1 MSLTRPSIES
11 TGDRLIRSGGD
22 VTGIQT
28 PVISVI
34 IPSYNTRELL
44 SRCLASI
51 YSAPT
56 ERPVEVFVMDDA
68 SRDGSPDMVRERFPQ
83 VRLIVNREN
92 RGYAYSN
99 NTAIAMSQ
107 GRFVYLLNSDTEV
120 SPGALDQLA
129 EFLETH
135 PEAGAAGSALYN
147 SDGSVQ
153 ASVKSLPTVKSAFF
167 GKRSWLARWF
177 PKLNATRSELL
188 NWRVESGIP
197 FEAGY
202 VSSASIM
209 MPRDVVERVGD
220 LDTRLWYF
228 IDADYCRRIWDIGRS
243 VHCVPA
249 AKVLHVEH
257 LGGTLAGWK
266 QRFRSM
272 WRFHYGAYIYF
283 RKHSGWAVWHPVTL
297 FIVLGIA
304 ARFVLSFG
312 IQTIKEVT
320 GVEREVYG

>member
-1 MSLTRPSIES
+1 MPTTRSIES
-11 TGDRLIRSGGD
+11 TGDRWMGRH
-22 VTGIQT
+22 VTEVQA
-28 PVISVI
+28 PVISII

-51 YSAPT
+51 YRAPS
-56 ERPVEVFVMDDA
+56 ERTCEVFVVDDA
-68 SRDGSPDMVRERFPQ
+68 SSDGSPEMVRERFPQ

-99 NTAIAMSQ
+99 NFAIAKSR

-120 SPGALDQLA
+120 SSGALDYLA
-129 EFLETH
+129 SFLESH
-135 PEAGAAGSALYN
+135 PDAGAVGSALYN

-153 ASVKSLPTVKSAFF
+153 ASVKSLPTVRSAFF

-177 PKLNATRSELL
+177 PRFSATRSELL
-188 NWRVESGIP
+188 NWRVDTGIP
-197 FEAGY
+197 FQAGY

-209 MPRDVVERVGD
+209 MPRDVVARVGD

-228 IDADYCRRIWDIGRS
+228 IDADYCRRIWDIGRG
-243 VHCVPA
+243 VYCVPA

-272 WRFHYGAYIYF
+272 WRFHYGAYIFF

-297 FIVLGIA
+297 LIVLGIA
-304 ARFVLSFG
+304 ARFVLSFAV
-312 IQTIKEVT
+312 QAIKEVT

>member
-1 MSLTRPSIES
+1 MQL
-11 TGDRLIRSGGD
+11 
-22 VTGIQT
+22 

-51 YSAPT
+51 YDAPPR
-56 ERPVEVFVMDDA
+56 RPFEVFVMDDA
-68 SRDGSPDMVRERFPQ
+68 SKDGSPEMVRERFPQ
-83 VRLIVNREN
+83 VRLVVNREN

-99 NTAIAMSQ
+99 NLAMAQSR

-120 SPGALDQLA
+120 SPGALDELA
-129 EFLETH
+129 GFLETH
-135 PEAGAAGSALYN
+135 PEAGAVGSALYN

-153 ASVKSLPTVKSAFF
+153 ASVKSLPTVRSAFL

-177 PKLNATRSELL
+177 PRVRAIRSELL
-188 NWRVESGIP
+188 NWRVESGVP

-209 MPRDVVERVGD
+209 MPRDVVKRVGD
-220 LDTRLWYF
+220 LDVRLWYF
-228 IDADYCRRIWDIGRS
+228 IDADYCKRIWNLGRP
-243 VHCVPA
+243 VYCVPA

-257 LGGTLAGWK
+257 LGGTLAGWR

-272 WRFHYGAYIYF
+272 WRFHYGAYIFF
-283 RKHSGWAVWHPVTL
+283 RKHSGWAGWHPVTVL
-297 FIVLGIA
+297 IVMGIA

-312 IQTIKEVT
+312 LQAIKEVI

>member
-1 MSLTRPSIES
+1 M
-11 TGDRLIRSGGD
+11 RSGSD
-22 VTGIQT
+22 VTEVET

-34 IPSYNTRELL
+34 IASYNTRELL

-51 YSAPT
+51 DGAPA
-56 ERPVEVFVMDDA
+56 ERACEVLVVDDA
-68 SRDGSPDMVRERFPQ
+68 SSDGSPEMVRGRFPE

-99 NTAIAMSQ
+99 NLAIAKSR

-120 SPGALDQLA
+120 FAGALDHMA
-129 EFLETH
+129 GFLETH
-135 PEAGAAGSALYN
+135 PDAGAAGSALYN
-147 SDGSVQ
+147 RDGSVQ
-153 ASVKSLPTVKSAFF
+153 ASVKSLPTVRSALF

-177 PKLNATRSELL
+177 PRFSATRSELL

-197 FEAGY
+197 FQAGY

-209 MPRDVVERVGD
+209 IPRDVVERVGD

-228 IDADYCRRIWDIGRS
+228 IDADYCKRIWDIGRA
-243 VHCVPA
+243 VYCVPA

-272 WRFHYGAYIYF
+272 WRFHYGAYIFF
-283 RKHSGWAVWHPVTL
+283 RRHSGWAGWHPVTAL
-297 FIVLGIA
+297 IILGIA
-304 ARFVLSFG
+304 MRFVLSLG
-312 IQTIKEVT
+312 LQTIKELT

>member
-1 MSLTRPSIES
+1 M
-11 TGDRLIRSGGD
+11 RSENG
-22 VTGIQT
+22 VTEMQ
-28 PVISVI
+28 PLVISVI

-51 YSAPT
+51 YSAP
-56 ERPVEVFVMDDA
+56 PDHSFEVFVMDDA
-68 SRDGSPDMVRERFPQ
+68 SKDGSPEMVRERFPQ
-83 VRLIVNREN
+83 VRLTVNERN

-99 NTAIAMSQ
+99 NLAIRQSR

-120 SPGALDQLA
+120 SPGALDHLA
-129 EFLETH
+129 SFLEAH
-135 PEAGAAGSALYN
+135 PEVGAVGSALYN

-153 ASVKSLPTVKSAFF
+153 ASVKSLPRVRSAFF

-177 PKLNATRSELL
+177 PRFAATRSELL
-188 NWRVESGIP
+188 NWRVDAGAP

-209 MPRDVVERVGD
+209 IPRDVAERVGD

-243 VHCVPA
+243 VYCVPA

-272 WRFHYGAYIYF
+272 WRFHYGAYVYF

-297 FIVLGIA
+297 LIVLGIA
-304 ARFVLSFG
+304 ARFALSFFV
-312 IQTIKEVT
+312 QTIKEVT
-320 GVEREVYG
+320 GAEREVYG

>member
-1 MSLTRPSIES
+1 MHSES
-11 TGDRLIRSGGD
+11 G
-22 VTGIQT
+22 VTEVQT

-34 IPSYNTRELL
+34 IASYNTRELL
-44 SRCLASI
+44 SRCLDSI
-51 YSAPT
+51 YRVPSDRA
-56 ERPVEVFVMDDA
+56 VEVFVMDDA
-68 SRDGSPDMVRERFPQ
+68 SSDGSPEMVRERFPQ

-99 NTAIAMSQ
+99 NLGIAKSRGQ
-107 GRFVYLLNSDTEV
+107 FVYLLNSDTEV
-120 SPGALDQLA
+120 HPGALDHLA
-129 EFLETH
+129 SFLETH
-135 PEAGAAGSALYN
+135 PDVGAVGSALYN

-153 ASVKSLPTVKSAFF
+153 ASVKSLPTVRSAFF

-177 PKLNATRSELL
+177 PRFSAIRSELL
-188 NWRVESGIP
+188 NWRVEAGVP

-243 VHCVPA
+243 VYCVPA
-249 AKVLHVEH
+249 AKVLHSEH

-272 WRFHYGAYIYF
+272 WRFHYGAYVYF
-283 RKHSGWAVWHPVTL
+283 RRHSGWAAWHPVTAI
-297 FIVLGIA
+297 IVLGIA
-304 ARFVLSFG
+304 ARFVLSFVV
-312 IQTIKEVT
+312 QTIKEIT
-320 GVEREVYG
+320 GAEREVYG

>member
-1 MSLTRPSIES
+1 MTE
-11 TGDRLIRSGGD
+11 
-22 VTGIQT
+22 IQC

-44 SRCLASI
+44 WRCLSSI
-51 YSAPT
+51 YNAPPK
-56 ERPVEVFVMDDA
+56 RSLEVFVIDDA
-68 SRDGSPDMVRERFPQ
+68 SSDGSPDMVRERFPQ

-92 RGYAYSN
+92 RGYAHAN
-99 NTAIAMSQ
+99 NLAIAASQ

-120 SPGALDQLA
+120 SPGALDHLA
-129 EFLETH
+129 AFLETH
-135 PEAGAAGSALYN
+135 PEAGAVGSALYN

-153 ASVKSLPTVKSAFF
+153 ASVKSLPTLRSAFF

-177 PKLNATRSELL
+177 PRFSATRAELL
-188 NWRVESGIP
+188 NWRVDAGVP
-197 FEAGY
+197 FQAGY

-209 MPRDVVERVGD
+209 IPRDVALRVGE

-272 WRFHYGAYIYF
+272 WRFHYGAYIFF

-297 FIVLGIA
+297 LIVLGIA

-312 IQTIKEVT
+312 VQTIKEVT

>member
-1 MSLTRPSIES
+1 MTE
-11 TGDRLIRSGGD
+11 
-22 VTGIQT
+22 VQA

-51 YSAPT
+51 YRAPS
-56 ERPVEVFVMDDA
+56 ERACEVFVIDDA
-68 SRDGSPDMVRERFPQ
+68 SSDGSPEMVRTHFPQ
-83 VRLIVNREN
+83 VRLIVNAEN

-99 NTAIAMSQ
+99 NSAIAKSR

-120 SPGALDQLA
+120 FPGALDHMA
-129 EFLETH
+129 SFLEAH

-153 ASVKSLPTVKSAFF
+153 ASVKSLPTVRSAFF

-177 PKLNATRSELL
+177 PRFRATRSELL
-188 NWRVESGIP
+188 NWRVESGVP
-197 FEAGY
+197 FQAGY

-209 MPRDVVERVGD
+209 IPRDVIDAVGD

-228 IDADYCRRIWDIGRS
+228 IDADYCKRIWDVGRT
-243 VHCVPA
+243 VYCVPA

-257 LGGTLAGWK
+257 LGGTLAGWR

-272 WRFHYGAYIYF
+272 WRFHYGAYIFF
-283 RKHSGWAVWHPVTL
+283 RRHSGLAGWHPVTAL
-297 FIVLGIA
+297 IVFGIA
-304 ARFVLSFG
+304 VRLLLSLG
-312 IQTIKEVT
+312 WQAIKEVT

>member
-1 MSLTRPSIES
+1 
-11 TGDRLIRSGGD
+11 
-22 VTGIQT
+22 VTETQT

-34 IPSYNTRELL
+34 IASYNTRELL

-51 YSAPT
+51 YDAPPD
-56 ERPVEVFVMDDA
+56 RPFEVFVMDDA
-68 SRDGSPDMVRERFPQ
+68 SKDGSPEMVRERFPQ
-83 VRLIVNREN
+83 VRLVVNRPN

-99 NTAIAMSQ
+99 NLAMAQSE

-120 SPGALDQLA
+120 SRGALDELA
-129 EFLETH
+129 GFLETH

-153 ASVKSLPTVKSAFF
+153 ASVKSLPTVRSAFV

-177 PKLNATRSELL
+177 PQGSAIRSELL
-188 NWRVESGIP
+188 SWRVESGIP

-209 MPRDVVERVGD
+209 IPRDVVQRVGD
-220 LDTRLWYF
+220 LDIRLWYF
-228 IDADYCRRIWDIGRS
+228 IDADYCKRIWNLGRP
-243 VHCVPA
+243 VYCVPA

-257 LGGTLAGWK
+257 LGGTLAGWR

-272 WRFHYGAYIYF
+272 WRFHYGAYIFF
-283 RKHSGWAVWHPVTL
+283 RKHSGWAGWHPVTVL
-297 FIVLGIA
+297 IVMGIA

-312 IQTIKEVT
+312 LQAIKEVI
-320 GVEREVYG
+320 GVERDVYG

>member
-1 MSLTRPSIES
+1 M
-11 TGDRLIRSGGD
+11 
-22 VTGIQT
+22 QA

-44 SRCLASI
+44 SRCLSSI
-51 YSAPT
+51 YSAPSDRT
-56 ERPVEVFVMDDA
+56 FEVFVIDDA
-68 SRDGSPDMVRERFPQ
+68 SSDGSPEMVRERFPQ
-83 VRLIVNREN
+83 VQLIVNSQN

-99 NTAIAMSQ
+99 NLGIAKSR

-120 SPGALDQLA
+120 HPGALDHLA
-129 EFLETH
+129 SFLETH
-135 PEAGAAGSALYN
+135 PDVGAVGSALYN

-153 ASVKSLPTVKSAFF
+153 ASVKSLPTVRSAFF

-177 PKLNATRSELL
+177 PRFSAIRSELL
-188 NWRVESGIP
+188 NWRVETGIP

-243 VHCVPA
+243 VYCVPA

-272 WRFHYGAYIYF
+272 WRFHYGAYVYF
-283 RKHSGWAVWHPVTL
+283 RRHSGWAAWHPVTAL
-297 FIVLGIA
+297 IVLGIA
-304 ARFVLSFG
+304 ARFVLSFVV
-312 IQTIKEVT
+312 QTIKEIT

>member
-1 MSLTRPSIES
+1 MHSES
-11 TGDRLIRSGGD
+11 D
-22 VTGIQT
+22 VTEVQT

-34 IPSYNTRELL
+34 IASYNTRELL
-44 SRCLASI
+44 SRCLESI
-51 YSAPT
+51 YRTPS
-56 ERPVEVFVMDDA
+56 ERASEVLVMDDA
-68 SRDGSPDMVRERFPQ
+68 SSDGSPEMVRERFPQ
-83 VRLIVNREN
+83 VQLIVNSEN

-99 NTAIAMSQ
+99 NLGIAKSR

-120 SPGALDQLA
+120 HPGALDHLA
-129 EFLETH
+129 SFLETH
-135 PEAGAAGSALYN
+135 PDVGAVGSALYN

-153 ASVKSLPTVKSAFF
+153 ASVKSLPTVRSAFF

-177 PKLNATRSELL
+177 PRFSAIRSELL
-188 NWRVESGIP
+188 SWRVETGIP
-197 FEAGY
+197 FQAGY

-228 IDADYCRRIWDIGRS
+228 IDADYCRRIWDMGRS
-243 VHCVPA
+243 VYCVPA

-272 WRFHYGAYIYF
+272 WRFHYGAYVYF
-283 RKHSGWAVWHPVTL
+283 RRHSGWAAWHPVTA
-297 FIVLGIA
+297 IIILGIA
-304 ARFVLSFG
+304 TRFVLSFVV
-312 IQTIKEVT
+312 QTIKEIT

>member
-1 MSLTRPSIES
+1 MHSES
-11 TGDRLIRSGGD
+11 D

-34 IPSYNTRELL
+34 IASYNTRELL

-51 YSAPT
+51 YSAPSD
-56 ERPVEVFVMDDA
+56 RPCEVFVIDDA
-68 SRDGSPDMVRERFPQ
+68 SKDGSPDMVRERFPQ
-83 VRLIVNREN
+83 VRLIVNDEN

-99 NTAIAMSQ
+99 NLAIRKSR

-120 SPGALDQLA
+120 SRGALDHLA
-129 EFLETH
+129 GFLETH
-135 PEAGAAGSALYN
+135 PDAGAVGSALYN

-153 ASVKSLPTVKSAFF
+153 ASVKSLPTVRSAFF

-177 PKLNATRSELL
+177 PRFSATRSELL
-188 NWRVESGIP
+188 NWRIESGIP
-197 FEAGY
+197 FQAGY

-209 MPRDVVERVGD
+209 IPRHVVERVGD
-220 LDTRLWYF
+220 LDIRLWYF
-228 IDADYCRRIWDIGRS
+228 IDADYCARIWDIGRA
-243 VHCVPA
+243 VYCVPD

-272 WRFHYGAYIYF
+272 WRFHYGAYVYF
-283 RKHSGWAVWHPVTL
+283 RRHSGWAVWHPVTL
-297 FIVLGIA
+297 LIVFGIA
-304 ARFVLSFG
+304 TRFVLSFVL
-312 IQTIKEVT
+312 QTIKEVT

>member
-1 MSLTRPSIES
+1 MA
-11 TGDRLIRSGGD
+11 SGSD
-22 VTGIQT
+22 MTEIQN

-34 IPSYNTRELL
+34 IASYNTRELL

-51 YSAPT
+51 YSALP
-56 ERPVEVFVMDDA
+56 EHSCEVMVVDD
-68 SRDGSPDMVRERFPQ
+68 SSSDGSPEMVRDRFPQ
-83 VRLIVNREN
+83 VRLIVNPQN

-99 NTAIAMSQ
+99 NLAMAQSR
-107 GRFVYLLNSDTEV
+107 GRFIYLLNSDTEMF
-120 SPGALDQLA
+120 PGALDA
-129 EFLETH
+129 MASFLEEH
-135 PEAGAAGSALYN
+135 PDVGAVGSALYN

-153 ASVKSLPTVKSAFF
+153 ASVKSLPRIRSAFF

-177 PKLNATRSELL
+177 PQFSATKSELL
-188 NWRVESGIP
+188 NWRVDAGTP
-197 FEAGY
+197 FQAGY

-209 MPRDVVERVGD
+209 MPRDVVARVGD

-228 IDADYCRRIWDIGRS
+228 IDADYCTRIWNIGRS
-243 VHCVPA
+243 VYCVPA

-283 RKHSGWAVWHPVTL
+283 RKHSGWASWHPVTL
-297 FIVLGIA
+297 LIVLGIS
-304 ARFVLSFG
+304 ARFVLSFAV
-312 IQTIKEVT
+312 QAIKEVT
-320 GVEREVYG
+320 GAEREVYG

>member
-1 MSLTRPSIES
+1 MPS
-11 TGDRLIRSGGD
+11 DSG
-22 VTGIQT
+22 VTGIQD

-34 IPSYNTRELL
+34 IASYNTRELL

-51 YSAPT
+51 YNAPPQRSCEVLVVDDSSA
-56 ERPVEVFVMDDA
+56 
-68 SRDGSPDMVRERFPQ
+68 DGSPEMVRERFPQ
-83 VRLIVNREN
+83 VRLIVNPQN
-92 RGYAYSN
+92 RGYAISN
-99 NTAIAMSQ
+99 NLAMAQSR
-107 GRFVYLLNSDTEV
+107 GRFVYLLNSDTEMH
-120 SPGALDQLA
+120 PGALDHMA
-129 EFLETH
+129 GFLEEH
-135 PEAGAAGSALYN
+135 PEAGAVGSALYN

-153 ASVKSLPTVKSAFF
+153 ASVKSLPRIRSAFF

-177 PKLNATRSELL
+177 PRFAATRSELL
-188 NWRVESGIP
+188 NWRVDAGTP
-197 FEAGY
+197 FQAGY

-209 MPRDVVERVGD
+209 MPRDVVARVGD

-228 IDADYCRRIWDIGRS
+228 IDADYCRRIWDIGRP
-243 VHCVPA
+243 VYCVPA

-297 FIVLGIA
+297 LIVLGIA
-304 ARFVLSFG
+304 ARFVLSFAV
-312 IQTIKEVT
+312 QTIKEIT

>member
-1 MSLTRPSIES
+1 MTQM
-11 TGDRLIRSGGD
+11 
-22 VTGIQT
+22 QT

-51 YSAPT
+51 YDAPPQ
-56 ERPVEVFVMDDA
+56 RSFEVFVMDDA
-68 SRDGSPDMVRERFPQ
+68 SKDGSAEMVRERFPQ
-83 VRLIVNREN
+83 VRLVVNREN

-99 NTAIAMSQ
+99 NLAMAQSQ
-107 GRFVYLLNSDTEV
+107 GRFVYLLNSDTEM
-120 SPGALDQLA
+120 SPGALDELA
-129 EFLETH
+129 GFLETH

-153 ASVKSLPTVKSAFF
+153 ASVKSLPTVRSAFV

-177 PKLNATRSELL
+177 PSVRAIRSELL
-188 NWRVESGIP
+188 SWRVESGVP

-209 MPRDVVERVGD
+209 IPRDVVERVGD

-228 IDADYCRRIWDIGRS
+228 IDADYCRRIWDIGRP
-243 VHCVPA
+243 VYCGPA

-283 RKHSGWAVWHPVTL
+283 RKHSGWAGWHPVTAL
-297 FIVLGIA
+297 IVMGIA

-312 IQTIKEVT
+312 LQAIKEVI
-320 GVEREVYG
+320 GVERDVYG